1 MWESRLVFGESWVFS
16 VREWLAADRT
26 FTALA
31 FHLPSLQLEITGSDR
46 LLVQRYGRYGL
57 SFCYRDSLLISI
69 RSIIAGGIDSRNP
82 TLESSSALH
91 RLIPCH
97 AEEPVRG
104 KAIGTR

>member
-1 MWESRLVFGESWVFS
+1 MWESRLVFGESWVLS

-31 FHLPSLQLEITGSDR
+31 FHLPSLQLEVTGPGR

-57 SFCYRDSLLISI
+57 SFCYQDSLLSGLIANLI

-82 TLESSSALH
+82 TLESSCRFTSMNPL
-91 RLIPCH
+91 PC
-97 AEEPVRG
+97 
-104 KAIGTR
+104 